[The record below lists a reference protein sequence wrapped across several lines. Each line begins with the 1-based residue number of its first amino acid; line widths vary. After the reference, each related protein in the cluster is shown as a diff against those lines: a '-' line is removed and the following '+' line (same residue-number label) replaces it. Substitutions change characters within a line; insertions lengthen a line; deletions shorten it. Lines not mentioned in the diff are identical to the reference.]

1 VFEEQLGMF
10 LGQNTINTI
19 NEGIVFDKVADVK
32 DLGTAFEKTFN
43 KPYEYGEVFAST
55 PERALEAFKPLPQ
68 RQSQAPR
75 PSDKA
80 MNRVN
85 QAKGQPAPTATPM
98 NEYDKELA
106 RRGFYKDAN
115 GQWVKG
121 K

>member
-1 VFEEQLGMF
+1 MF

-68 RQSQAPR
+68 RQSGAAPR
-75 PSDKA
+75 PSAAA

-85 QAKGQPAPTATPM
+85 QAKGQPAPAADADTMELQKLKALKAKKL
-98 NEYDKELA
+98 KEQA
-106 RRGFYKDAN
+106 GR
-115 GQWVKG
+115 
-121 K
+121 